1 MKIESI
7 DHIVFTVSDISR
19 TCRFYTQILGM
30 EEVTFLNSRKAL
42 IFGNQ
47 KINLHLKGHEFD
59 PKAKRPTP
67 GSADICFIVETSLRE
82 VINRMTKYGIPIDEG
97 PVDRTGAQGALTSI
111 YIRDPD
117 GNLIELSN
125 IKEASKQRAEADGC
139 C

>member
-7 DHIVFTVSDISR
+7 DHIVLTVSDISR
-19 TCRFYTQILGM
+19 TCLFYTQILRM
-30 EEVTFLNSRKAL
+30 EEVTFLNNGKAL
-42 IFGNQ
+42 LFGNQ

-67 GSADICFIVETSLRE
+67 GSADICFIVETSLHE
-82 VINRMTKYGIPIDEG
+82 VINRMTKYGIPIEEG

-125 IKEASKQRAEADGC
+125 IKEVS
-139 C
+139 

>member
-7 DHIVFTVSDISR
+7 DHIVLTVSDISR
-19 TCRFYTQILGM
+19 TCRFYTQILRM
-30 EEVTFLNSRKAL
+30 EEVTFLNNRKAL

-67 GSADICFIVETSLRE
+67 GSADICFIVETPLHE
-82 VINRMTKYGIPIDEG
+82 VINRMTKYGIPIEEG

-125 IKEASKQRAEADGC
+125 IKEAS
-139 C
+139 

>member
-1 MKIESI
+1 
-7 DHIVFTVSDISR
+7 
-19 TCRFYTQILGM
+19 M
-30 EEVTFLNSRKAL
+30 EEVTFLNNRKAL

-67 GSADICFIVETSLRE
+67 GSADICFIVETPLHE
-82 VINRMTKYGIPIDEG
+82 VINRMTKYGIPIEEG

-125 IKEASKQRAEADGC
+125 IKEAS
-139 C
+139 